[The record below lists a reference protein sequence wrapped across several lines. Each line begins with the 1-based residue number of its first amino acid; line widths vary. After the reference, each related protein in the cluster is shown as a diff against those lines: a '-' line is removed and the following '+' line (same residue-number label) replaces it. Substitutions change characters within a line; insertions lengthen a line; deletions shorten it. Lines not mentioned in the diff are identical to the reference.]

1 MNKYRKFNT
10 IFLYFTM
17 LIFIASCAREN
28 DALVNPPTIFETVRV
43 RFLNF
48 AGDEQPRTLVLEKI
62 SKYENI
68 AYNTISS
75 PVPPPF
81 DSVQIE
87 VFKDGNI
94 EFTTG
99 DLKQKFARKTR
110 YIIMTLPS
118 PIGASN
124 YKAVDTIVRIQTT
137 SVPPRDTNDCYIK
150 MFNANNDTTVNY
162 TLRLGCPNDS
172 VIFRNLSYK
181 KSSGIANI
189 HKGTRVF
196 SITKTTK
203 NDIDTTQNT
212 KLLGVYELELLP
224 QGQYAIIINRNEE
237 VFFVDELS
245 DDNNILTTPK
255 LVTEREAY
263 IRIINLSSENVT
275 INNEESEI
283 VSNLNP
289 NFIDKYHKINSCDNL
304 LKDKL
309 KLLCNEEVRDS
320 ALISFEIFKKFTAIV
335 LNSKENKA
343 ENLMIVP
350 PIKQLPYNVGNKAL
364 VRVINCNFKE
374 SGINISAGA
383 RYDNSNS
390 HNYVSGDVLA
400 NALSAGELSK
410 VVAINPGII
419 PLSVF
424 TSTEPAR
431 YLFSTNVVFEANKN
445 YIIAVDFSEGNN
457 NGKLTVIEEAEETIP
472 VMFTKQAAFMQI
484 VNATSDNKQIN
495 IELPKI
501 LNAAKL
507 DPANSL
513 ATFVEEGNNTVT
525 INGFNY
531 NFTAKKADRILIVAT
546 GSSTQTDVFAIQSPY
561 LGADSTNY
569 KRRYVNAAT
578 DVPTLRV
585 KSDSTDAIEAI
596 LQENIH
602 YKTASEI
609 ETITREKK
617 IALFFENQQTGK
629 MVAKVPDLMMT
640 LRKNYSVIFYG
651 TEQNGYNVL
660 ILQEY

>member
-1 MNKYRKFNT
+1 M
-10 IFLYFTM
+10 
-17 LIFIASCAREN
+17 
-28 DALVNPPTIFETVRV
+28 
-43 RFLNF
+43 
-48 AGDEQPRTLVLEKI
+48 
-62 SKYENI
+62 
-68 AYNTISS
+68 
-75 PVPPPF
+75 
-81 DSVQIE
+81 
-87 VFKDGNI
+87 
-94 EFTTG
+94 
-99 DLKQKFARKTR
+99 
-110 YIIMTLPS
+110 
-118 PIGASN
+118 
-124 YKAVDTIVRIQTT
+124 
-137 SVPPRDTNDCYIK
+137 
-150 MFNANNDTTVNY
+150 
-162 TLRLGCPNDS
+162 
-172 VIFRNLSYK
+172 
-181 KSSGIANI
+181 
-189 HKGTRVF
+189 
-196 SITKTTK
+196 
-203 NDIDTTQNT
+203 
-212 KLLGVYELELLP
+212 
-224 QGQYAIIINRNEE
+224 
-237 VFFVDELS
+237 
-245 DDNNILTTPK
+245 
-255 LVTEREAY
+255 
-263 IRIINLSSENVT
+263 
-275 INNEESEI
+275 
-283 VSNLNP
+283 
-289 NFIDKYHKINSCDNL
+289 
-304 LKDKL
+304 KDKL

-651 TEQNGYNVL
+651 T
-660 ILQEY
+660 